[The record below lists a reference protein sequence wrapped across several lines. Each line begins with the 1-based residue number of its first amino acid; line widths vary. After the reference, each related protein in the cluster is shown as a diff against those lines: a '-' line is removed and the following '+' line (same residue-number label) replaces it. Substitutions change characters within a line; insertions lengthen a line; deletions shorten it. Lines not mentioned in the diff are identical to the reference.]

1 MYPLLKGLARSL
13 RNNSTKSEIILWK
26 QLKGK
31 FNGVYTFNRQK
42 PLDNYIADFYC
53 YDLNLVIEI
62 DGISHDAI
70 ENQEKDFHKE
80 VRLNEL
86 GLNVLRFRD
95 DLVFNQLDAVI
106 HAINLYIDGFENKN
120 LSAFQFEDSPLNP
133 ITGLNTG
140 VDFE

>member
-1 MYPLLKGLARSL
+1 MGKKKLQTGRRKIILYNPLLKGLARSL

-70 ENQEKDFHKE
+70 ENQEKTSIKKF
-80 VRLNEL
+80 V
-86 GLNVLRFRD
+86 
-95 DLVFNQLDAVI
+95 
-106 HAINLYIDGFENKN
+106 
-120 LSAFQFEDSPLNP
+120 
-133 ITGLNTG
+133 
-140 VDFE
+140 